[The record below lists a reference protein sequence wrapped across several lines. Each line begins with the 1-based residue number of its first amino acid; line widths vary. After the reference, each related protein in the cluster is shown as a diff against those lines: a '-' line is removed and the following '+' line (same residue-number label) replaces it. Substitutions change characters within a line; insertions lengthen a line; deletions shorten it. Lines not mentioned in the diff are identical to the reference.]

1 MRVHFF
7 EDVLELLI
15 LRKDKHIWNALR
27 LVSKVV
33 VVRKKT
39 CVLRLS
45 ILAVLLDEIR
55 SMKRLHNSVMNR
67 NFLLRQELNLDD
79 LKMFVVLA
87 STCCFSA
94 VEVKK

>member
-1 MRVHFF
+1 
-7 EDVLELLI
+7 
-15 LRKDKHIWNALR
+15 
-27 LVSKVV
+27 
-33 VVRKKT
+33 
-39 CVLRLS
+39 
-45 ILAVLLDEIR
+45 LAVLLDEIR
-55 SMKRLHNSVMNR
+55 SMKRLHNSVVNR